1 MKAGAIR
8 DVLRHRHDFC
18 TDCDRDGMIVEAVTA
33 DGYGVVVIKLVGAE
47 HSMDLTIAP
56 IPHRVWLTDDGSDPL
71 CRDCDRARCEKSVN
85 CYLEGNDL

>member
-1 MKAGAIR
+1 MKHKAIR
-8 DVLRHRHDFC
+8 EVLRHRHDFC

-47 HSMDLTIAP
+47 RSMDLTIAP

-71 CRDCDRARCEKSVN
+71 CRECSKARIERSIECRLASM
-85 CYLEGNDL
+85 D